1 MANTM
6 NPRGASRN
14 TEIFNFKIE
23 INKQNRLTNELK
35 LNFIEKI
42 FKFLLTQRSQLPLS
56 YEKVKQEVGKQEFN
70 DINRYKIKNFNL
82 INDFLFK
89 FDEIFLNLNE
99 YFSKTSKNGLEIN
112 KILIIIGGSLV
123 TPKESYYLNL
133 NSNSRK
139 SSCVVVDDESFTRQF
154 FRSIFT
160 FLQTIDF
167 KEITASQIYFLF
179 ETERSEAIK
188 WFLPKLNYIPPLKG
202 KQIHITIE
210 DVSYNM
216 TEYYDNENDDFQ
228 ELSFNN
234 DQNHDISGI
243 EPLNHTLERL
253 DLNVNSRE
261 DLIWY
266 QSPNVLKGV
275 KHF

>member
-1 MANTM
+1 M

-23 INKQNRLTNELK
+23 INNQNRLTNELK
-35 LNFIEKI
+35 LNLIEKI

-243 EPLNHTLERL
+243 EPLNQTLERL

-266 QSPNVLKGV
+266 QSPIVLKGV